1 MIMECDMNSEQP
13 ASISELKHR
22 LLNLN
27 SNVDIPFSVIE
38 KKDKLIASWK
48 IVDAK
53 WIELFGVSGL
63 KKHYEL
69 TLRFDEANKRVSYR
83 EKSTDIETEISTER
97 VGFKKQVQWGS
108 RKEFSFGKS
117 WGMKTDGAVGEQYS
131 YKFSTSD
138 IKNPVFGI
146 INKSGWELKKSL
158 IDKYGFRSI
167 WWILIAIVLLGAV
180 LYLV

>member
-1 MIMECDMNSEQP
+1 MNSEQP
-13 ASISELKHR
+13 VSTSELKRR
-22 LLNLN
+22 LLSLN
-27 SNVDIPFSVIE
+27 SNADIPFSVIE

-48 IVDAK
+48 IADAK
-53 WIELFGVSGL
+53 WIELFGVGGL

-69 TLRFDEANKRVSYR
+69 TLRFDEANKKVSYR

-108 RKEFSFGKS
+108 RKEFSFGQS
-117 WGMKTDGAVGEQYS
+117 WGMKMDGTVGEQYS

-138 IKNPVFGI
+138 IKKPVFGI

-158 IDKYGFRSI
+158 VDKYGFRSF
-167 WWILIAIVLLGAV
+167 WWILIAIVLFWTV
-180 LYLV
+180 FYLV